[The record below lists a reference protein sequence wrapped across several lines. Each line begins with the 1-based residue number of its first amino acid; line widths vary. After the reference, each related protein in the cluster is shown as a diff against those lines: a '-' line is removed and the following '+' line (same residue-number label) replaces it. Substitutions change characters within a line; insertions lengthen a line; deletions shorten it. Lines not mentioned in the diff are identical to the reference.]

1 MVKKKK
7 SLCKILLPTLVLQ
20 TSDQVNSNERFSA
33 LIMLDLK
40 EAFKLVA
47 YLLHLKT
54 LSSLLLTSL
63 VFLFHCLVCPISF
76 NSKCCRIPLG
86 LGL

>member
-1 MVKKKK
+1 MVKKKKK

-54 LSSLLLTSL
+54 LSSLGFKTLTHLTGVPFPLSGLPHLL
-63 VFLFHCLVCPISF
+63 
-76 NSKCCRIPLG
+76 
-86 LGL
+86 